1 MTPSCRRTCH
11 LRRIRELDIRIY
23 SLYPGFRL
31 SVAQAIHKYAEE
43 SSNSEKL
50 ISTNSQMKIEL
61 VVIAGAIARV
71 RFPVRLLCAGYVFW
85 QQRLK
90 HSPKLQW
97 RTKILGTVM
106 ENLPSTSLT
115 CQKFRYRDWPT
126 PPPPNNVGVKK
137 HF

>member
-11 LRRIRELDIRIY
+11 LRRFRELDIRI
-23 SLYPGFRL
+23 SCLYRGFRL
-31 SVAQAIHKYAEE
+31 SVAQAIHKHAEE
-43 SSNSEKL
+43 SSNSEKF
-50 ISTNSQMKIEL
+50 TNEDRTRGHCCCDCPGPINSRSDCY
-61 VVIAGAIARV
+61 ARGTFFA
-71 RFPVRLLCAGYVFW
+71 R

-115 CQKFRYRDWPT
+115 YQMFRYRDWPT
-126 PPPPNNVGVKK
+126 PSPSKQCWVKK